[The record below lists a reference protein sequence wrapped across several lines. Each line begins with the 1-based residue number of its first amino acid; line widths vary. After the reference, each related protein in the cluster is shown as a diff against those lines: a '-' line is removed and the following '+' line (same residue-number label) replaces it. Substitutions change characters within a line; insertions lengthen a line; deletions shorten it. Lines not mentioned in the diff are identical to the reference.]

1 MGLFTEAQ
9 MTETETLIQN
19 YADIRKRLMG
29 TPLPMI
35 RRPKRV
41 ALPVEV
47 IKIPAPI
54 QQQADDLSDP
64 LDLSAKTVN
73 LRWKNIVREVCE
85 KTGVS
90 MIDIRSH
97 RRSPKSLIAAR
108 REAMFRLRNETLLSL
123 PQIGKLMGGFD
134 HTTVLHSI
142 GKHKAS
148 LIPSEAK
155 P

>member
-1 MGLFTEAQ
+1 

-35 RRPKRV
+35 RRTKRV

-47 IKIPAPI
+47 IKIPTPI
-54 QQQADDLSDP
+54 QQEPDDLSDP
-64 LDLSAKTVN
+64 LDITAKTFN
-73 LRWKNIVREVCE
+73 LRWKTIVREVCE
-85 KTGVS
+85 KHGVTL
-90 MIDIRSH
+90 MEIRSH
-97 RRSPKSLIAAR
+97 RRARKITTARQEAYYLI
-108 REAMFRLRNETLLSL
+108 NQSTLLSL
-123 PQIGKLMGGFD
+123 PKIGRLMGGFD
-134 HTTVLHSI
+134 HTSVLHGI
-142 GKHKAS
+142 RKHQERIDAG